1 MSSFKFAHVAAAFQL
16 SAVLAHGFVDEI
28 TIDSQVL
35 PGTNLSR
42 LRNLSSGGNGPSIDV
57 NNAQVTCGR
66 ITGSAQISATVAK
79 VEVSWNGAG
88 FPWPAGDTGLARL
101 IITGPC
107 DGKCSEQP
115 TESLN
120 FVKIQERTCL
130 AAGPPPHPRDP
141 TPRDPRP
148 PRRFYPICANL
159 IITGDGSSPP
169 PAGVPIAG
177 PGYATSPLLKVNLF
191 DGSLEGQ
198 NYVAPDPPVF
208 DAAPARREAWAWPD
222 VTINVSPQW
231 RIPLHLLSPQMS
243 EHELSAKWTLRH
255 TDLDPR
261 ASAFSALTKISG
273 TLNDAAVTVATGILG
288 LMPNLMG
295 SSDGEVQF
303 QACT

>member
-57 NNAQVTCGR
+57 NNAQVACGR

-107 DGKCSEQP
+107 DGKGSEQP

-130 AAGPPPHPRDP
+130 AAGPPPHPRVLGKQ
-141 TPRDPRP
+141 RDDQGWSGPSSGRIRASL
-148 PRRFYPICANL
+148 RRHLWLIPFYPICANL

-208 DAAPARREAWAWPD
+208 DAAPARREAWALAY
-222 VTINVSPQW
+222 SPT
-231 RIPLHLLSPQMS
+231 PP
-243 EHELSAKWTLRH
+243 H
-255 TDLDPR
+255 TDLDVR